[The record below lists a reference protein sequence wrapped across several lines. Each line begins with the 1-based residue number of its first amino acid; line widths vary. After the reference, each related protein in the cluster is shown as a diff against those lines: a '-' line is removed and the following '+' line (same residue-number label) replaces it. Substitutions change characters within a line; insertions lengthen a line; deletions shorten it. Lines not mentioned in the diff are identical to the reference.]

1 MPEANLTPPSESANR
16 RWKRLIPLL
25 LVLVGFGAG
34 VLASHLAPS
43 VRGHRGAGGEH
54 RLGHRDD
61 SDPRSG
67 RRAGEGAGQR
77 TDRGRSRS
85 REAREGEERSRRFRE
100 QLAGLGLDE
109 DQQARMDAFIES
121 SRAEA
126 SEFWDDTYAR
136 YRELRLQFRE
146 QIREILN
153 ESQRQTFDAWIR
165 ERGRN
170 DGSPDSVEDSAE
182 GATPGG
188 RGR

>member
-1 MPEANLTPPSESANR
+1 MPAANLTPPSESANR
-16 RWKRLIPLL
+16 RWKRLMPLL

-43 VRGHRGAGGEH
+43 VRRHRGASGEH
-54 RLGHRDD
+54 RMGTRDD
-61 SDPRSG
+61 SDRRSG
-67 RRAGEGAGQR
+67 RRPGEGAEQ
-77 TDRGRSRS
+77 GRSRS

-100 QLAGLGLDE
+100 QLARRLGLDE
-109 DQQARMDAFIES
+109 DQQARMEAFIES
-121 SRAEA
+121 NRAEA

-136 YRELRLQFRE
+136 YRELRLRFRE

-153 ESQRQTFDAWIR
+153 ESQRQTFDAWMR

-188 RGR
+188 RAR